1 MPKLAQPGGAIVV
14 SGDIVVSAVSQA
26 LLFLEHDL
34 HCQPMYTSSGSGS
47 CTAKDALFRLRS
59 QVVGHYLEAI
69 RIDPYFSDAYCN
81 LGNAYRCALCC
92 PRPVLH
98 ARGGGY
104 LTIPY
109 HAIPYHAISYHT
121 IPYHTMPCH
130 AIPYHAMPCHAMPYH
145 TIPCHTTGT
154 WATSR
159 GRCGCTWRR
168 LS

>member
-34 HCQPMYTSSGSGS
+34 HCQPMYTSSGS

-69 RIDPYFSDAYCN
+69 RIDPYFSDAYSN

-92 PRPVLH
+92 ARPVLH
-98 ARGGGY
+98 AWGGRVRLGR
-104 LTIPY
+104 LGVDRVARQWLVNVLVARRVAGSGWLQEILLRSVGRLIVPRVG
-109 HAIPYHAISYHT
+109 IS
-121 IPYHTMPCH
+121 
-130 AIPYHAMPCHAMPYH
+130 
-145 TIPCHTTGT
+145 G
-154 WATSR
+154 
-159 GRCGCTWRR
+159 
-168 LS
+168 